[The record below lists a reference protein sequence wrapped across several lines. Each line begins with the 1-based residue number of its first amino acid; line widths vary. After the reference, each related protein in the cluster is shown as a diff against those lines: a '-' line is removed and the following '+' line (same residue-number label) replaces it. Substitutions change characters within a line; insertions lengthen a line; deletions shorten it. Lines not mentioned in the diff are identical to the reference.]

1 MPNPLKMGDFDLTVE
16 SIVLVHR
23 CTFEYG
29 SNISDYRTGRGTA
42 GLVLCLSGNGRYEFD
57 GQELILTPG
66 HMLFLPADSR
76 YVVTS
81 AEKDEPFRHI
91 TVNFRLSA
99 AHGEENTAFEA
110 ILVNR
115 LRYISSKEISAVSEE
130 LLERL
135 VSVWQTKTYGFAVLA
150 KSMLYE
156 ILYLYFAD
164 AVRHGSSDDDYRK
177 ILPAK
182 TFLDTHYTEDQPINE
197 LAAMCRLSETH
208 FRRLFMR
215 VFGCSPGQYR
225 LQKRLLRAKDLLLS
239 GEYSVAEAAKAA
251 GFDDPNYFGRV
262 FRAHMGMTPSE
273 AAKGV

>member
-1 MPNPLKMGDFDLTVE
+1 M
-16 SIVLVHR
+16 
-23 CTFEYG
+23 
-29 SNISDYRTGRGTA
+29 
-42 GLVLCLSGNGRYEFD
+42 
-57 GQELILTPG
+57 
-66 HMLFLPADSR
+66 
-76 YVVTS
+76 TS

-110 ILVNR
+110 ILANR